1 MEVDDELFT
10 SGFNAIPDTT
20 STTATSNVAS
30 TIVAAPFPDDSL
42 PRTQAE
48 EIN

>member
-1 MEVDDELFT
+1 MEMDHELFT

-30 TIVAAPFPDDSL
+30 TIAAAAFPDGSV
-42 PRTQAE
+42 PQTQAE